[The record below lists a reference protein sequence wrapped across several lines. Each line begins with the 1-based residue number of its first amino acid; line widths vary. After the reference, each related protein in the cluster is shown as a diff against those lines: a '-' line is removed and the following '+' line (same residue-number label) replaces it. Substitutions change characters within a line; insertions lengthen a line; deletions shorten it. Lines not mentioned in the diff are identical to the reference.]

1 MNAAARLYNQGVLS
15 RGWVVSVFWAHLEF
29 PLFALIFSVLF
40 SALSLI
46 YMTNS
51 VRGLNARIQQSLVEH
66 DQLRIQQ
73 GQLLL
78 EKSTLMMQAH
88 IQNMAEKNLDMVVP
102 EAKAVIMVDGQ

>member
-15 RGWVVSVFWAHLEF
+15 RGWVVSVFWARLEF
-29 PLFALIFSVLF
+29 SLFALIFSVLF

-51 VRGLNARIQQSLVEH
+51 VRGLNASIQQSLGEH

-78 EKSTLMMQAH
+78 EKSTLMMQVH

-102 EAKAVIMVDGQ
+102 EAKTIVMVDGQ